1 MHRRSPCATH
11 GADAAACRADPHR
24 CHPVRPR
31 GRTPYCRQSP
41 RRRAG
46 FRPVAGVAAI
56 PLVAPRS
63 GPTPTHR
70 PLRAMPSNVP
80 LGLQLFTRAQLR
92 AELGRGPN

>member
-1 MHRRSPCATH
+1 MRRRSPCVAH

-31 GRTPYCRQSP
+31 GRTPDCRQAP
-41 RRRAG
+41 RRRRAD

-63 GPTPTHR
+63 GPTPAHR

-80 LGLQLFTRAQLR
+80 LGLRLFTQAQRR
-92 AELGRGPN
+92 AELTGPN